1 MSNRRKLP
9 RRQSPVDA
17 LIASLDGAR
26 LPGGCDSCDAWHT
39 VSAYGIGG
47 VIHHIR
53 VYHDASCPLLA
64 AHAARKA
71 GQ

>member
-1 MSNRRKLP
+1 M
-9 RRQSPVDA
+9 DA
-17 LIASLDGAR
+17 LIAAVDGTE

-53 VYHDASCPLLA
+53 VYRDHGCPHLA
-64 AHAARKA
+64 ASAIQEK
-71 GQ
+71 